1 MAREPVREEKVNLTS
16 EELSLIRAAL
26 EHLKSWQQ
34 TAFGL
39 TGEPIQA
46 LLNKLNTP
54 AFADTEP
61 APEPAPAPRKRKA

>member
-61 APEPAPAPRKRKA
+61 APEPTPAPRKRKS